1 MVEWLEE
8 VEALTLKGKIAVPYT
23 WWVGETGS
31 LFLNKIRTEKKILG
45 SQCPSCGVVFVPPRK
60 NCGRCFVDID
70 SQVECGNG
78 GVVTAYTIVRKEHPL
93 YPVKTPFA
101 LALIRLDGADVAI
114 THLITRNL
122 EKLKNG
128 TRVEAQFKKES
139 ERVGHILDIEC
150 FRII

>member
-8 VEALTLKGKIAVPYT
+8 VEALTLKGKISVPYT
-23 WWVGETGS
+23 WWVGDTGS
-31 LFLNKIRTEKKILG
+31 NFLNTIRRKQKLIG
-45 SQCPSCGVVFVPPRK
+45 SKCGVCGTVFVPPRK

-78 GVVTAYTIVRKEHPL
+78 GVVTAYTIVRKDHPI
-93 YPVKTPFA
+93 YPVKAPFA
-101 LALIRLDGADVAI
+101 LALIQLDGADTAI
-114 THLITRNL
+114 THLITQDL
-122 EKLKNG
+122 EKLNNG
-128 TRVEAQFKKES
+128 TRVEAQFKNES